1 MGVVQRNRKSTGGS
15 VFIVDMGEGKKMV
28 MEASVPY
35 GTFIATG
42 RKAKDYNDLNQLI
55 GSDGLTMGAV
65 RPLMNYLGLST
76 DRAAALMGVSSR
88 TIARWDDAS
97 TIGVLA
103 SKTLLELDRLTKKGI
118 DVFGNAELFKSWL
131 QQSNVALGDVAP
143 IQLLTE
149 PYGLEL
155 IEDALEAL
163 EYGSVM

>member
-1 MGVVQRNRKSTGGS
+1 
-15 VFIVDMGEGKKMV
+15 MV